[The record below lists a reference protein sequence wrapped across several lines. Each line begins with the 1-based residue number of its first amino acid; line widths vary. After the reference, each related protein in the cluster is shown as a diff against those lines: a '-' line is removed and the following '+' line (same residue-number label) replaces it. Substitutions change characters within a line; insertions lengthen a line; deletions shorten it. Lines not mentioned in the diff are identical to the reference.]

1 MITILLIAL
10 MSIGKKRMTRRRR
23 RRRRRKTSI
32 TRRHPMVRRTLG
44 RSGTPMMR
52 VPTPI
57 ATVWP
62 P

>member
-1 MITILLIAL
+1 MVTILLIAL
-10 MSIGKKRMTRRRR
+10 MSIGKKRMI
-23 RRRRRKTSI
+23 RRRRRKASI